1 MTRNKQTDIKKT
13 LEGYI
18 EAFQKDGTPIPVN
31 FRTLVPELKKT
42 ERFTHLIHSYP
53 AKLLT
58 NIPYYFLATDF
69 FCPKNGIV
77 LDPFC
82 GTGTV
87 LLEAVLSGRNAWGA
101 DSNPLAEA
109 ITEVKTN
116 YIPKVELSETLTV
129 LLKQAKQVTVNLQ
142 HPDAVSVWFS
152 PSTLKQLA
160 ALQAVINDLA
170 DERQKAFFALC
181 LSSVVRKVSFADP
194 SISVPVHWNPER
206 FSANPSR
213 MEEVRS
219 KLQDLQNVNV
229 IMKFEAVCKANID
242 RVESLNGRIA
252 EGAKA
257 RVISKDARF
266 ICYSIVGFDTN
277 TISML
282 LGISPA
288 NVYTRRSRLKDRI
301 RHLESPYKDQY
312 QMYFSL

>member
-213 MEEVRS
+213 MEEGE
-219 KLQDLQNVNV
+219 K
-229 IMKFEAVCKANID
+229 
-242 RVESLNGRIA
+242 
-252 EGAKA
+252 
-257 RVISKDARF
+257 
-266 ICYSIVGFDTN
+266 
-277 TISML
+277 
-282 LGISPA
+282 
-288 NVYTRRSRLKDRI
+288 
-301 RHLESPYKDQY
+301 
-312 QMYFSL
+312 